1 MTAVLDS
8 SAMISWLDG
17 EPEGVPVEA
26 LFAFVDEGEGEVF
39 AHASNLCEVFYHV
52 LADTDE
58 PTASQSIAMLK
69 GRGLQERSDLDGAF
83 WRSMAGHIVAA
94 RAMTRPDG
102 TRVTLALG
110 DSFGVTLANRLG
122 GVFVT
127 KDRSEIEP
135 LHDAGLVDAQF
146 TR

>member
-1 MTAVLDS
+1 
-8 SAMISWLDG
+8 MISWLDG
-17 EPEGVPVEA
+17 APEGVPVEA

-39 AHASNLCEVFYHV
+39 AHGANLCEVFYHV

-58 PTASQSIAMLK
+58 PTASAAIAMLK
-69 GRGLQERSDLDGAF
+69 GRGLQERSDLDGTF
-83 WRSMAGHIVAA
+83 WRAMAGSIVTA
-94 RAMTRPDG
+94 RAMLRPDG

-110 DSFGVTLANRLG
+110 DAFGVALTNRLG

-135 LHDAGLVDAQF
+135 LHDAGLVEAQF
-146 TR
+146 IR